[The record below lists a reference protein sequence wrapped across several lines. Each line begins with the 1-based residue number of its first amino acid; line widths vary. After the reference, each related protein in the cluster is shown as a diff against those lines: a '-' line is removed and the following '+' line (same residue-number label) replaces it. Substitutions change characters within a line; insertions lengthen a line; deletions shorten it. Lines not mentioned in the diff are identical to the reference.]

1 VDDSALSSE
10 NKAQREMKISA
21 TKRQRMLDYCSSGDA
36 RWSPALSISAPIF
49 FETLGAWPVVCC
61 CTGAPVA
68 SGATVLVSG
77 RVAAGD
83 RVTLCGVGFSCCGA
97 VGLPVGNGRT
107 REKCGGDQ
115 CFHHDCAPGR
125 WLSSFLAYGIRHSGA
140 ALPKRL
146 FMASRGV
153 LRSLMLDLGIK
164 FRAYENDNR

>member
-1 VDDSALSSE
+1 MVGFRRLITSSCHARAIAVLSTCVVTGQAADDDSALSSE
-10 NKAQREMKISA
+10 NKAQREMNISA
-21 TKRQRMLDYCSSGDA
+21 ITRQRMLDYCSSGDA

-97 VGLPVGNGRT
+97 VGVCP
-107 REKCGGDQ
+107 
-115 CFHHDCAPGR
+115 
-125 WLSSFLAYGIRHSGA
+125 
-140 ALPKRL
+140 
-146 FMASRGV
+146 
-153 LRSLMLDLGIK
+153 
-164 FRAYENDNR
+164 

>member
-1 VDDSALSSE
+1 MHDFRTDNIAELGRISAINHIVVPGASDRRTLNLRRNGTRSDDSALSSE

-83 RVTLCGVGFSCCGA
+83 R
-97 VGLPVGNGRT
+97 
-107 REKCGGDQ
+107 
-115 CFHHDCAPGR
+115 
-125 WLSSFLAYGIRHSGA
+125 
-140 ALPKRL
+140 
-146 FMASRGV
+146 
-153 LRSLMLDLGIK
+153 
-164 FRAYENDNR
+164 